1 MSMQKSNNNPV
12 LVYNSLLARRPLLT
26 KIATGA
32 ILSALS
38 ELISQLTTTSAQK
51 TDENLKGGFH
61 KIRSL
66 LQRPKYQKLL
76 LMLLYGGVVNA
87 PINHFFYQWL
97 TLFTNKRIA
106 PKWRRLAQL
115 CGSWCVISPIQVFGL
130 ITALTLVNLGPGEK
144 DGPASKKLKAV
155 QDSLQTR
162 YGTMLTSSI
171 LSSTVFVSV
180 AQQFIAPEKWSVFFS
195 FAYAALNTGQ
205 NIYMKLSSSQK

>member
-38 ELISQLTTTSAQK
+38 ELISQCTTTSTRK
-51 TDENLKGGFH
+51 TDEKHTTG
-61 KIRSL
+61 
-66 LQRPKYQKLL
+66 LQGIKAFLQKPKYRKLL
-76 LMLLYGGVVNA
+76 AMLLYGGIVNA

-97 TLFTNKRIA
+97 TLFTSRRVA

-115 CGSWCVISPIQVFGL
+115 CGSWFVISPVQVFGL
-130 ITALTLVNLGPGEK
+130 LTALTLVNLEPGETRGGLVK
-144 DGPASKKLKAV
+144 EKVKAV
-155 QDSLQTR
+155 RNSLHTR
-162 YGTMLTSSI
+162 YGPMLTSSI

-195 FAYAALNTGQ
+195 FAYAMLNTGQ
-205 NIYMKLSSSQK
+205 NIYMKMS